1 MAKFKKGDRVRVINK
16 AGESFA
22 PVGHIGV
29 LIEAPRG
36 SGLGGNIYLDNF
48 GGEGS
53 CACFGDDIELISES
67 PQYKPITP
75 KVGEKYRVLKK
86 MWGRGMS
93 DFSEGDVIVISKSGF
108 YSEYASTEYLELV
121 EEPKERWLG
130 KGMLESSG
138 SAQQWVDAI
147 KAHTESGL
155 SFRNPYLGLC
165 QESYV
170 EVDEQPIKK
179 TIIQKTMNLIKKL
192 TQSAEDKTLEK
203 SGFVNSCGEL
213 TSLGNEALL
222 SLVFQEKKA
231 ELVELAEAVIAD
243 REDK

>member
-121 EEPKERWLG
+121 EEPRW
-130 KGMLESSG
+130 M
-138 SAQQWVDAI
+138 
-147 KAHTESGL
+147 KAEFDIEPVFASVAPGQIFKMDL
-155 SFRNPYLGLC
+155 SNTSVTP
-165 QESYV
+165 E
-170 EVDEQPIKK
+170 PIKK

-231 ELVELAEAVIAD
+231 ELVKLAEAVIAD